1 MLAVAATM
9 LLGQTQRAPAYNVN
23 LFHDQLAAC
32 KSEDDRAALA
42 VKVKAWLG
50 KDFADKGVAFKQDQL
65 HGVWFGRAKSTP
77 FFASADGTWKVTPKP
92 LAEDIY
98 FYEGW
103 RPEGDGFNWLME
115 ADGKTTPAGLIEFYK
130 RNPEMEAH
138 EGVPKGKLIPM
149 GEFASKVFEGTKRNW
164 WIYIPAGLKPGEK
177 PGVMVWQ
184 DGNGAKNYVP
194 TCFDN
199 LIAKG
204 DIPPLVGVFIDPG
217 HFDGNRSNRSVEY
230 DTLSDKYSHMI
241 IDEILP
247 AVEKVQPLNPD
258 PLKHAIGG
266 GSSGAICAFTV
277 GWHRSDTFTKVLS
290 YIGSYTNLQ
299 PGKTGI
305 EGGHNYPAMIRKF
318 DKRPIRVFLQDGAN
332 DLNNPFGNWPLANQ
346 YMANSL
352 AFRDWDYKFV
362 FGKGGH
368 NDRHIRSI
376 MPDAL
381 RWLFRDWKATK

>member
-138 EGVPKGKLIPM
+138 EGVVGGSPLSLAQQHRSGDGKH
-149 GEFASKVFEGTKRNW
+149 ERQ
-164 WIYIPAGLKPGEK
+164 YIGFRDSS
-177 PGVMVWQ
+177 GVMY
-184 DGNGAKNYVP
+184 A
-194 TCFDN
+194 
-199 LIAKG
+199 
-204 DIPPLVGVFIDPG
+204 
-217 HFDGNRSNRSVEY
+217 S
-230 DTLSDKYSHMI
+230 
-241 IDEILP
+241 
-247 AVEKVQPLNPD
+247 
-258 PLKHAIGG
+258 
-266 GSSGAICAFTV
+266 
-277 GWHRSDTFTKVLS
+277 
-290 YIGSYTNLQ
+290 
-299 PGKTGI
+299 
-305 EGGHNYPAMIRKF
+305 
-318 DKRPIRVFLQDGAN
+318 
-332 DLNNPFGNWPLANQ
+332 
-346 YMANSL
+346 
-352 AFRDWDYKFV
+352 
-362 FGKGGH
+362 
-368 NDRHIRSI
+368 
-376 MPDAL
+376 
-381 RWLFRDWKATK
+381 